1 MPTFRWS
8 IIDLFALFALLLA
21 EHYLSVA
28 LG

>member
-1 MPTFRWS
+1 MPAFRWS

-21 EHYLSVA
+21 EHFLSMA